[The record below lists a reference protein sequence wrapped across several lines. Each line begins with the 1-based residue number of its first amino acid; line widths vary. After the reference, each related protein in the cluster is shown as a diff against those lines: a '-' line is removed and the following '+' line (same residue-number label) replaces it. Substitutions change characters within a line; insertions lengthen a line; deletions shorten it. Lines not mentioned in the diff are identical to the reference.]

1 MSSLRGIFTEKYED
15 HSEWRTRQV
24 VSPFS
29 VLSISTWPPSLWV
42 NYMLQIVSR
51 RKCTFCP
58 TVLSREPREYFY
70 HGTYIAVADLAV
82 AYTAYTVRMAEFLN
96 SKQPSL
102 DRLSRTLWIVEWSQV
117 SRLRG
122 GKILTIMSEYHWETR
137 EYLGIGKY
145 KIKPIQFTRHSI

>member
-15 HSEWRTRQV
+15 HSRRTRQV
-24 VSPFS
+24 ASPFA
-29 VLSISTWPPSLWV
+29 VLSISTWPLSLWV
-42 NYMLQIVSR
+42 YYVLQIVSR

-70 HGTYIAVADLAV
+70 HGTYIAVAYLAV
-82 AYTAYTVRMAEFLN
+82 AYTYTMRMAEFLN
-96 SKQPSL
+96 SKQSSL

-122 GKILTIMSEYHWETR
+122 GQILTIMSEYHWETR
-137 EYLGIGKY
+137 EYLGTGKY